1 MSIFPFDLKQ
11 LGEMAGE
18 IKVIQVI
25 NENANYMIGC
35 YKGRPAL
42 MCCNMQFELAEE

>member
-1 MSIFPFDLKQ
+1 
-11 LGEMAGE
+11 MAGE